1 MNIQERMDF
10 INGIIK
16 NIADFI
22 QQNEEIKA
30 DF

>member
-22 QQNEEIKA
+22 QQNEEIKSRL
-30 DF
+30 